1 MTSQIKTVLLL
12 ALLSAIII
20 GLGGIMGGRTGII
33 IAFVIAMIMN
43 VGSYWYSDKIVLSMY
58 QARELSEDE
67 APMLHRMVAELS
79 ANAGIPKPRV
89 CVIPEDAPNA
99 FATGRDPE
107 HGVVAVTDGIM
118 RILSP
123 EELRGVIAHE
133 IGHIANRD
141 ILIQTIAGVLASV
154 IVSIANFMQFAAI
167 FGGSSNDEEGGTN
180 PIAAFLL
187 AILAPIA
194 ASIIQMAISRSREY
208 LADETG
214 ARICGQPLALAGALA
229 AGPGLLRRNFAN
241 LRLALPV
248 ALIAS
253 ACSIVGAMLGLA
265 LPTDIIQTCLG
276 VTILGI
282 AVLLFFSKNSVR
294 PVVNKQ
300 DAVGLALGM
309 NGVFL
314 EPSTGEVVDW
324 KTHRT
329 LAGLLLF
336 IVIGIM
342 AGMFGL
348 GAGWANVPVLNLLM
362 GVPLKVSVGTSKFL
376 LSITDT
382 SAAWVYLNQ
391 GCVIPLMAIPS
402 IVGLMLGSVVGV
414 RLLAKAK
421 PKFIRI
427 MVIAVLFFSGAKALL
442 KGLGW

>member
-99 FATGRDPE
+99 FATGRDPD

-167 FGGSSNDEEGGTN
+167 FGMGRSSEDGEGGGSN
-180 PIAAFLL
+180 PLMAIVL

-194 ASIIQMAISRSREY
+194 ASLIQFAISRSREY
-208 LADETG
+208 LADASG
-214 ARICGQPLALAGALA
+214 ARYCGQPLALAA
-229 AGPGLLRRNFAN
+229 
-241 LRLALPV
+241 
-248 ALIAS
+248 
-253 ACSIVGAMLGLA
+253 
-265 LPTDIIQTCLG
+265 
-276 VTILGI
+276 
-282 AVLLFFSKNSVR
+282 
-294 PVVNKQ
+294 
-300 DAVGLALGM
+300 ALGKLQSWNQRIPM
-309 NGVFL
+309 QNGNPTTA
-314 EPSTGEVVDW
+314 EM
-324 KTHRT
+324 
-329 LAGLLLF
+329 F
-336 IVIGIM
+336 IVAPLFGGGMAKLFSTHPDINDRIARLREM
-342 AGMFGL
+342 AG
-348 GAGWANVPVLNLLM
+348 
-362 GVPLKVSVGTSKFL
+362 
-376 LSITDT
+376 
-382 SAAWVYLNQ
+382 
-391 GCVIPLMAIPS
+391 
-402 IVGLMLGSVVGV
+402 V
-414 RLLAKAK
+414 R
-421 PKFIRI
+421 
-427 MVIAVLFFSGAKALL
+427 
-442 KGLGW
+442 

>member
-1 MTSQIKTVLLL
+1 MKVVVAIDSLKNSLTSVEAGRAIEAGVRKAYGGHPVQVIVKPLADGGEGTVE
-12 ALLSAIII
+12 ALVDGLNGQLRYVGVQGPLGEAVSCPYGYLPGMETAVIEMAGAAGLGLVPEEQRNPLHTTTYGVGQVMAQAIEAGIRHFII

-214 ARICGQPLALAGALA
+214 ARICGQPLALAGALHKLGVA
-229 AGPGLLRRNFAN
+229 SGQIPMQNGNPSTEQMFIVSPLFGFGGGSMAN
-241 LRLALPV
+241 LFSTHPPLEERIARLQEMSRQA
-248 ALIAS
+248 
-253 ACSIVGAMLGLA
+253 
-265 LPTDIIQTCLG
+265 
-276 VTILGI
+276 
-282 AVLLFFSKNSVR
+282 R
-294 PVVNKQ
+294 
-300 DAVGLALGM
+300 
-309 NGVFL
+309 
-314 EPSTGEVVDW
+314 
-324 KTHRT
+324 
-329 LAGLLLF
+329 
-336 IVIGIM
+336 
-342 AGMFGL
+342 
-348 GAGWANVPVLNLLM
+348 
-362 GVPLKVSVGTSKFL
+362 
-376 LSITDT
+376 
-382 SAAWVYLNQ
+382 
-391 GCVIPLMAIPS
+391 
-402 IVGLMLGSVVGV
+402 
-414 RLLAKAK
+414 
-421 PKFIRI
+421 
-427 MVIAVLFFSGAKALL
+427 
-442 KGLGW
+442 